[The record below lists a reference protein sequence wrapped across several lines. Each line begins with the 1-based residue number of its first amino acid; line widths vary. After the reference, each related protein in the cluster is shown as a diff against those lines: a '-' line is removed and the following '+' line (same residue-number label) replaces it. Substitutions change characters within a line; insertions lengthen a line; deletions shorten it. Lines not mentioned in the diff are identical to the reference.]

1 MKNDMPEI
9 EFLPNWAADLPPG
22 NAEPWFRSRRLLI
35 FAGTCLLSA
44 TLGLI
49 YNYSRPPIYQS
60 KATLLT
66 SAMTAIDKTSA
77 AADIQHVAIQRQ
89 ILLGQELLDKTLEQ
103 LKASGELDPKLQLT
117 VEDIQQAL
125 RVDPVAETNLVEM
138 IAEGTHAY
146 TLPMLINTWIDV
158 YTAARAEEVENTIG
172 ATRQIVET
180 ELQGLSNKIDVA
192 RLKLDE
198 FRRNH
203 DITSTGREENEAAA
217 RLNGL
222 NKSLNQAS
230 EEEVKAKARL
240 DAVRKAIE
248 RGQTVVPQESQNS
261 LRHLEQRAQQLRERL
276 AELDKR
282 FTRDY
287 LALQPSLK
295 VIPGQLAKLEAEIQS
310 KRNYGRD
317 IVLDDAEQNYE
328 AARQAVK
335 EIRKQLDDHKKQA
348 AEFTSRFAEHTA
360 LKTDLEGLEKLYRE
374 TQERLVQIETS
385 HKEKYPQVH
394 VIERAHL
401 SLIPISPHYTRDAF
415 IAVIGSVLFG
425 IFSVWLFDYL
435 TRKQQQ
441 QQQAGITLSGIHMY
455 SNLNPDRPDMP
466 HYPAPPLEQ
475 QESPIGQQETPQV
488 LKRPELREL
497 SDRDLQDLLNA
508 ANLKGK
514 QLIALLLSGLTLD
527 EAACLTPGRIDL
539 SRQVIELDTGRTL
552 PVNPYLM
559 SLFKQSDHYPAWLT
573 DQVPTPEDLAAIL
586 HYTVIDAGL
595 SNPEEIDGDA
605 IRHTYIVYLV
615 RQGLRLSELEQV
627 VGRLAPTVISS
638 YGAYSPPRS
647 GHGID
652 KIERLH
658 PVLATDHEVFHHHP
672 DAE

>member
-9 EFLPNWAADLPPG
+9 EVFPNRTADWPPADAG
-22 NAEPWFRSRRLLI
+22 PWFRSHRLLI

-89 ILLGQELLDKTLEQ
+89 ILLGQELLEKTLER
-103 LKASGELDPKLQLT
+103 LKASDQLDPQLQLT
-117 VEDIQQAL
+117 VEDIRQAL

-138 IAEGTHAY
+138 VAEGTHAY

-172 ATRQIVET
+172 ATRRIVET
-180 ELQGLSNKIDVA
+180 ELQGLRDRIDVA

-230 EEEVKAKARL
+230 EDEVKAKARL

-287 LALQPSLK
+287 LALQPTLK
-295 VIPGQLAKLEAEIQS
+295 AIPGQLAKLEAEIQS

-328 AARQAVK
+328 AARQTAK
-335 EIRKQLDDHKKQA
+335 EIRRQLDDHKKQA

-394 VIERAHL
+394 VIERAQL

-425 IFSVWLFDYL
+425 IFSVWLFEYL
-435 TRKQQQ
+435 TRKQQQQ

-455 SNLNPDRPDMP
+455 GNLNPDRPDLP
-466 HYPAPPLEQ
+466 HYPAT
-475 QESPIGQQETPQV
+475 PIEQQETPQA
-488 LKRPELREL
+488 LESPELREL
-497 SDRDLQDLLNA
+497 SDRDLRDLLNA

-527 EAACLTPGRIDL
+527 EAASLTPGRIDL
-539 SRQVIELDTGRTL
+539 SRQVIELDAGRTL

-559 SLFKQSDHYPAWLT
+559 SLFKQSGHYPAWLA
-573 DQVPTPEDLAAIL
+573 DQAATPEDLAAIL

-595 SNPEEIDGDA
+595 SNPKEIDGDA

-638 YGAYSPPRS
+638 YGAYSPPRP

-658 PVLATDHEVFHHHP
+658 PVLAIDHEVFHHHP